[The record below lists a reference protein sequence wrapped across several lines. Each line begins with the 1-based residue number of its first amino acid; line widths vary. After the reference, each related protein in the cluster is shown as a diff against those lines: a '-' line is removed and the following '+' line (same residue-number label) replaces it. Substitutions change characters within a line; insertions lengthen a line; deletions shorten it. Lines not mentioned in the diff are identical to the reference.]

1 MKLNKTLF
9 LGMEVDKKRAKA
21 ENNNN
26 NNCNGDRIHG
36 NS

>member
-26 NNCNGDRIHG
+26 NCNGDRIHG